1 LGGITQRRILV
12 VDDSRTSLEHVAT
25 LLAGQGYDVETASD
39 GLAAL
44 KRLRT
49 ESFDL
54 AILDVLMP
62 GLDGL
67 ELLRHVKHRSEEEFL
82 PVILLSVRAD
92 VESRVQ
98 GLRLGADD
106 YLGRPFRDEEL
117 LARAEALLR
126 IKAMQER
133 VRTAKKEL
141 EKLSITD
148 GLTGLYNHRFIQARL
163 KEEFRRAQR
172 YRDPLHLVLLDLDHF
187 KEVNDRHGHLVGDG
201 VLRDFSEV
209 LASTVRETD
218 LVARYGG
225 EEFVVLLPHTPLP
238 GAQAVADRIRAAVE
252 EKRFAR
258 ERELR
263 VTVSG
268 GLVGF
273 PDDSI
278 STPEML
284 LRHADEALYQAKREG
299 RNRIT
304 VRVPATEPAEMAG

>member
-1 LGGITQRRILV
+1 LGGSQRRILV
-12 VDDSRTSLEHVAT
+12 VDDSRASLEHVAS
-25 LLAGQGYDVETASD
+25 LLAGQGYDVETATD
-39 GLAAL
+39 GVSAL

-49 ESFDL
+49 ETFDL
-54 AILDVLMP
+54 AVVDVLMP

-67 ELLRHVKHRSEEEFL
+67 ELLRHLKHRGEEEFL

-126 IKAMQER
+126 IKAIQER
-133 VRTAKKEL
+133 VRAAKKEL
-141 EKLSITD
+141 EKLSVTD
-148 GLTGLYNHRFIQARL
+148 GLTGLFNHRFIQSRL

-172 YRDPLHLVLLDLDHF
+172 YGDPLHVLLLDLDHF
-187 KEVNDRHGHLVGDG
+187 KDVNDRHGHLVGDT
-201 VLRDFSEV
+201 VLREFSEV
-209 LASTVRETD
+209 LTTAVRETD

-225 EEFVVLLPHTPLP
+225 EEFVVLLPHTREP
-238 GAQAVADRIRAAVE
+238 GALAVAERIRLQVDE
-252 EKRFAR
+252 RGFAR
-258 ERELR
+258 ERNLAI
-263 VTVSG
+263 TVSG

-273 PDDSI
+273 PDPTI

-299 RNRIT
+299 RNRIG
-304 VRVPATEPAEMAG
+304 VRPAPSAAATLAG